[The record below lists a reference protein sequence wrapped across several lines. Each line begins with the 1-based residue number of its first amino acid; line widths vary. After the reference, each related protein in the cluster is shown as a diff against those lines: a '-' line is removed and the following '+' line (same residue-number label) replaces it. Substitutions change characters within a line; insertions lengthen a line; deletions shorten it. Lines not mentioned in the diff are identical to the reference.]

1 LGFRPIKHKTNP
13 YEALAKLYHLGFKI
27 IKMIKR
33 TLLFGNPA
41 YLSTKN
47 EQIVISYP
55 NKEQETKTVAIEDI
69 GVIVLENQ
77 QITITNGLL
86 EKLINNNV
94 ALINCD
100 QQHLPIGLLMPLN
113 GHTEQSERF
122 KHQIN
127 ASAPLK
133 KNLWQQTISSKIMN
147 QARLLKKKGIPMRK
161 MELWAKEVTSGDALN
176 HESRAAVF
184 YWQSLSLIL
193 SIEDGTFNRGQKG
206 MPPNNLLNY
215 GYAILRA
222 ITARAIVSSGML
234 PTLGIFHRNKYNAY
248 CLADDIMEP
257 YRPCVDL
264 IVCHLMETEDNVDE
278 LTVEIKKQLLS
289 IVSIDVFIDGKNS
302 PLMVAMSRT
311 THSLQECFEGTA
323 RKILYPIYV

>member
-1 LGFRPIKHKTNP
+1 
-13 YEALAKLYHLGFKI
+13 
-27 IKMIKR
+27 MIKR
-33 TLLFGNPA
+33 TLFFGNPA

-55 NKEQETKTVAIEDI
+55 DKEQETKTVAIEDI
-69 GVIVLENQ
+69 GIIVLENQ

-86 EKLINNNV
+86 EKLTNNNV

-100 QQHLPIGLLMPLN
+100 QYHLPIGLLMPLN

-122 KHQIN
+122 KHQIK
-127 ASAPLK
+127 ASVPLK
-133 KNLWQQTISSKIMN
+133 KNLWQQTISAKIMN
-147 QARLLKKKGIPMRK
+147 QAGLLKEKGIPCRK
-161 MELWAKEVTSGDALN
+161 MEIWSKEVTSGDGLN

-184 YWQSLSLIL
+184 YWQNLITV
-193 SIEDGTFNRGQKG
+193 DNFTRGQKG
-206 MPPNNLLNY
+206 IAPNNLLNY

-257 YRPCVDL
+257 YRPYVDL
-264 IVCHLMETEDNVDE
+264 IVCHIMETEDSIEE
-278 LTVEIKKQLLS
+278 LTINIKKQLLS
-289 IVSIDVFIDGKNS
+289 IASIDVCIDGKNS

-311 THSLQECFEGTA
+311 THSLNECFEGSA
-323 RKILYPIYV
+323 RKILYPVF

>member
-1 LGFRPIKHKTNP
+1 
-13 YEALAKLYHLGFKI
+13 
-27 IKMIKR
+27 MIKR
-33 TLLFGNPA
+33 TLFFGNPA

-55 NKEQETKTVAIEDI
+55 DKEQETKTVAIEDI

-86 EKLINNNV
+86 EKLTNNNV

-100 QQHLPIGLLMPLN
+100 QYHLPIGLLMPLN
-113 GHTEQSERF
+113 GHTEQTERF
-122 KHQIN
+122 KNQIN

-133 KNLWQQTISSKIMN
+133 KNLWQQTISAKIMN
-147 QARLLKKKGIPMRK
+147 QAGLLKEKGIPCRK

-176 HESRAAVF
+176 HESRAAVY
-184 YWQSLSLIL
+184 YWQNLITV
-193 SIEDGTFNRGQKG
+193 ENFTRGQKG
-206 MPPNNLLNY
+206 IPPNNLLNY

-257 YRPCVDL
+257 YRPYVDL
-264 IVCHLMETEDNVDE
+264 IVCHIMEAEDSYDE
-278 LTVEIKKQLLS
+278 LTTDIKKQLLS
-289 IVSIDVFIDGKNS
+289 IASIDVFIDGKNS

-323 RKILYPIYV
+323 RKILYPVYV

>member
-1 LGFRPIKHKTNP
+1 
-13 YEALAKLYHLGFKI
+13 
-27 IKMIKR
+27 MIKR
-33 TLLFGNPA
+33 TLFFGNPT

-55 NKEQETKTVAIEDI
+55 DKEQETKTVAIEDI

-122 KHQIN
+122 KNQIN

-133 KNLWQQTISSKIMN
+133 KNLWQQTISAKIVN
-147 QARLLKKKGIPMRK
+147 QAGLLKEKGIPCRK

-184 YWQSLSLIL
+184 YWQNLIP
-193 SIEDGTFNRGQKG
+193 IENFTRGQKG
-206 MPPNNLLNY
+206 IPPNNLLNY

-257 YRPCVDL
+257 YRPYVDL
-264 IVCHLMETEDNVDE
+264 IVCHIMETEDNFEEMTLDM
-278 LTVEIKKQLLS
+278 KKQLLN
-289 IVSIDVFIDGKNS
+289 IATIDVAIDGKNS

-311 THSLQECFEGTA
+311 THSLHECFGGIA
-323 RKILYPIYV
+323 RKILYPIF

>member
-1 LGFRPIKHKTNP
+1 
-13 YEALAKLYHLGFKI
+13 
-27 IKMIKR
+27 MIKR
-33 TLLFGNPA
+33 TLFFGNPA

-55 NKEQETKTVAIEDI
+55 NKEQETKTVAIEDF
-69 GVIVLENQ
+69 GVVVLENQ

-86 EKLINNNV
+86 EKLVNNNV

-122 KHQIN
+122 KNQIN
-127 ASAPLK
+127 ASIPLK
-133 KNLWQQTISSKIMN
+133 KNLWQQTIVSKITN
-147 QARLLKKKGIPMRK
+147 QGELLKENGKPMRK
-161 MELWAKEVTSGDALN
+161 MELWAKEVTSGDSLN
-176 HESRAAVF
+176 HEARAAVF
-184 YWQSLSLIL
+184 YWQKLFD
-193 SIEDGTFNRGQKG
+193 IENFNRGQKG
-206 MPPNNLLNY
+206 LPPNNLLNY

-234 PTLGIFHRNKYNAY
+234 PTLGIFHHNKYNAY

-257 YRPCVDL
+257 YRPFVDK
-264 IVCHLMETEDNVDE
+264 IVCQIMKTEDSIDE
-278 LTVEIKKQLLS
+278 LTTEIKKQLLS
-289 IVSIDVFIDGKNS
+289 VASIDVCLDGKNS

-311 THSLQECFEGTA
+311 TNSLHECFEGSS
-323 RKILYPIYV
+323 RKLLYPTF

>member
-1 LGFRPIKHKTNP
+1 
-13 YEALAKLYHLGFKI
+13 
-27 IKMIKR
+27 MIKR
-33 TLLFGNPA
+33 TLFFGNPA

-47 EQIVISYP
+47 EQIVIAYP
-55 NKEQETKTVAIEDI
+55 NNIQETKTVAIEDL

-86 EKLINNNV
+86 EKLVNNNV
-94 ALINCD
+94 ALINCN

-122 KHQIN
+122 KNQIN
-127 ASAPLK
+127 ATLPLK
-133 KNLWQQTISSKIMN
+133 KNLWQQTVSAKISN
-147 QARLLKKKGIPMRK
+147 QGKLLKEYGKPMRK

-184 YWQSLSLIL
+184 YWQSLSPIL
-193 SIEDGTFNRGQKG
+193 NQNDQQFIRGQEG
-206 MPPNNLLNY
+206 FPPNNLLNY

-222 ITARAIVSSGML
+222 LTARAIVSSGML

-257 YRPCVDL
+257 YRPFIDKIVCQIVAMAPLTVDL
-264 IVCHLMETEDNVDE
+264 T
-278 LTVEIKKQLLS
+278 TVIKSQLLG
-289 IVSIDVFIDGKNS
+289 VAAIDVMLDGKKS

-311 THSLQECFEGTA
+311 TNSLHECFEGSA
-323 RKILYPIYV
+323 RKILYPDYAVQ

>member
-1 LGFRPIKHKTNP
+1 
-13 YEALAKLYHLGFKI
+13 
-27 IKMIKR
+27 MIKR
-33 TLLFGNPA
+33 TLFFGNPA

-55 NKEQETKTVAIEDI
+55 DKEQETKTVAIEDI
-69 GVIVLENQ
+69 GVIILENQ

-86 EKLINNNV
+86 EKLTNNNV

-100 QQHLPIGLLMPLN
+100 QYHLPIGLLMPLN
-113 GHTEQSERF
+113 GHTEQTERF
-122 KHQIN
+122 KNQIN

-133 KNLWQQTISSKIMN
+133 KNLWQQTISAKIMN
-147 QARLLKKKGIPMRK
+147 QAGLLKERGIPCRK

-176 HESRAAVF
+176 HESRAAVY
-184 YWQSLSLIL
+184 YWQNLITV
-193 SIEDGTFNRGQKG
+193 ENFTRGQKG
-206 MPPNNLLNY
+206 IPPNNLLNY

-257 YRPCVDL
+257 YRPYVDL
-264 IVCHLMETEDNVDE
+264 IVCHIMETEDSYDE
-278 LTVEIKKQLLS
+278 LTTDIKKQLLS
-289 IVSIDVFIDGKNS
+289 IASIDVFIDGKNS

-311 THSLQECFEGTA
+311 THSLHECFEGTA
-323 RKILYPIYV
+323 RKILYPVYV

>member
-1 LGFRPIKHKTNP
+1 
-13 YEALAKLYHLGFKI
+13 
-27 IKMIKR
+27 MIKR
-33 TLLFGNPA
+33 TLFFGNPA

-55 NKEQETKTVAIEDI
+55 DKEQETKTVAIEDI

-86 EKLINNNV
+86 EKLTNNNV

-100 QQHLPIGLLMPLN
+100 QYHLPIGLLMSLN
-113 GHTEQSERF
+113 GHTEQTERF
-122 KHQIN
+122 KNQIN

-133 KNLWQQTISSKIMN
+133 KNLWQQTISAKIMN
-147 QARLLKKKGIPMRK
+147 QAGLLKEKGIPCRK

-176 HESRAAVF
+176 HESRAAVY
-184 YWQSLSLIL
+184 YWQNLIT
-193 SIEDGTFNRGQKG
+193 IENFTRGQKG
-206 MPPNNLLNY
+206 IPPNNLLNY

-257 YRPCVDL
+257 YRPYVDL
-264 IVCHLMETEDNVDE
+264 IVCHIMETEDSYDE
-278 LTVEIKKQLLS
+278 LTTDIKKQLLS
-289 IVSIDVFIDGKNS
+289 IASIDVFIDGKNS

-311 THSLQECFEGTA
+311 THSLHECFEGTA
-323 RKILYPIYV
+323 RKILYPVYV

>member
-1 LGFRPIKHKTNP
+1 
-13 YEALAKLYHLGFKI
+13 
-27 IKMIKR
+27 MIKR
-33 TLLFGNPA
+33 TLFFGNPA

-55 NKEQETKTVAIEDI
+55 DKEQETKTVAIEDI

-86 EKLINNNV
+86 EKLTNNNV

-100 QQHLPIGLLMPLN
+100 QYHLPIGLLMPLN

-122 KHQIN
+122 KNQIN

-133 KNLWQQTISSKIMN
+133 KNLWQQTISAKIRN
-147 QARLLKKKGIPMRK
+147 QAGLLKEKGIPCRK
-161 MELWAKEVTSGDALN
+161 MEIWATEVSSGDALN

-184 YWQSLSLIL
+184 YWQNLIKV
-193 SIEDGTFNRGQKG
+193 ENFTRGQKG
-206 MPPNNLLNY
+206 VAPNNLLNY

-257 YRPCVDL
+257 YRPYVDL
-264 IVCHLMETEDNVDE
+264 IVCHIMETQDCYDE
-278 LTVEIKKQLLS
+278 LTTEIKKQLLS
-289 IVSIDVFIDGKNS
+289 IATIDVLIDGKNS

-323 RKILYPIYV
+323 RKILYPVYS

>member
-1 LGFRPIKHKTNP
+1 
-13 YEALAKLYHLGFKI
+13 
-27 IKMIKR
+27 MIKK
-33 TLLFGNPA
+33 TLFFGNPA

-55 NKEQETKTVAIEDI
+55 DKEQETKTVAIEDI

-122 KHQIN
+122 KNQIN
-127 ASAPLK
+127 TSAPLK
-133 KNLWQQTISSKIMN
+133 KNLWQQTISAKISN
-147 QARLLKKKGIPMRK
+147 QAGLLNERGIPCRK
-161 MELWAKEVTSGDALN
+161 MEIWAKEVTSGDALN

-184 YWQSLSLIL
+184 YWANLFAIN
-193 SIEDGTFNRGQKG
+193 DFNRNPEGKA
-206 MPPNNLLNY
+206 PNNLLNY
-215 GYAILRA
+215 GYAILRG

-257 YRPCVDL
+257 YRPFVDL
-264 IVCHLMETEDNVDE
+264 IVCNIIETQKSVED
-278 LTVEIKKQLLS
+278 LTTEIKKQLLS
-289 IVSIDVFIDGKNS
+289 IATIDVLIDGKKS

-311 THSLQECFEGTA
+311 TNSLYDCFEGSS
-323 RKILYPIYV
+323 RKILYPVYDR

>member
-1 LGFRPIKHKTNP
+1 
-13 YEALAKLYHLGFKI
+13 
-27 IKMIKR
+27 MIKR
-33 TLLFGNPA
+33 TLFFGNPA

-55 NKEQETKTVAIEDI
+55 DKEQETKTVAIEDI
-69 GVIVLENQ
+69 GVVVLENQ

-86 EKLINNNV
+86 EKLIQNNV

-100 QQHLPIGLLMPLN
+100 QYHLPIGLLMPLN

-122 KHQIN
+122 KNQIN

-133 KNLWQQTISSKIMN
+133 KNLWQQTISAKINN
-147 QARLLKKKGIPMRK
+147 QAGLLKEKGIPCRK

-184 YWQSLSLIL
+184 YWLNLIPL
-193 SIEDGTFNRGQKG
+193 ENFTRGQKEI
-206 MPPNNLLNY
+206 PPNNLLNY

-257 YRPCVDL
+257 YRPYVDL
-264 IVCHLMETEDNVDE
+264 IVCHIMETEDTFE
-278 LTVEIKKQLLS
+278 KLTINIKKQLLS
-289 IVSIDVFIDGKNS
+289 IATIDVFIDGKNS

-311 THSLQECFEGTA
+311 THSLHECFEGKT
-323 RKILYPIYV
+323 RKILYPVYV

>member
-1 LGFRPIKHKTNP
+1 
-13 YEALAKLYHLGFKI
+13 
-27 IKMIKR
+27 MIKR
-33 TLLFGNPA
+33 TLFFGNPV

-55 NKEQETKTVAIEDI
+55 DKEQETKTVAIEDI

-86 EKLINNNV
+86 EKLTHNNV

-122 KHQIN
+122 RNQIN

-147 QARLLKKKGIPMRK
+147 QAGLLKEKGIPMRK
-161 MELWAKEVTSGDALN
+161 MELWAKEVTSSDALN
-176 HESRAAVF
+176 HEARAAVY
-184 YWQSLSLIL
+184 YWQNLIRV
-193 SIEDGTFNRGQKG
+193 EDFTRGQKG
-206 MPPNNLLNY
+206 IPPNNLLNY

-257 YRPCVDL
+257 YRPYVDL
-264 IVCHLMETEDNVDE
+264 IVSHIMETEDSYEE
-278 LTVEIKKQLLS
+278 LTIDIKKKLLS
-289 IVSIDVFIDGKNS
+289 IATIDVFIDGKNS

-311 THSLQECFEGTA
+311 TNSLHECFEGKS
-323 RKILYPIYV
+323 RKILYPVYV

>member
-1 LGFRPIKHKTNP
+1 
-13 YEALAKLYHLGFKI
+13 
-27 IKMIKR
+27 MIKR
-33 TLLFGNPA
+33 TLFFSNPA

-47 EQIVISYP
+47 EQIVVSYP
-55 NKEQETKTVAIEDI
+55 DKNQDSKTVSIEDI
-69 GVIVLENQ
+69 GFIVLENQ

-100 QQHLPIGLLMPLN
+100 QQHLPIGMLMPLN

-122 KHQIN
+122 KNQIN
-127 ASAPLK
+127 ASSPLK
-133 KNLWQQTISSKIMN
+133 KNLWQQTIASKIAN
-147 QARLLKKKGIPMRK
+147 QGELLHEYQIPMRK
-161 MELWAKEVTSGDALN
+161 MEIWSKEVTSGDSLN

-184 YWQSLSLIL
+184 YWQSLSPI
-193 SIEDGTFNRGQKG
+193 FNRNGQPFLRG
-206 MPPNNLLNY
+206 QDGLPPNNLLNY

-222 ITARAIVSSGML
+222 ITARAIVCSGML

-257 YRPCVDL
+257 YRPFVDK
-264 IVCHLMETEDNVDE
+264 IVCEIVQQEEIVDE
-278 LTVEIKKQLLS
+278 LTTEIKKQLLS
-289 IVSIDVFIDGKNS
+289 IVAVDVMIDGKKS

-311 THSLQECFEGTA
+311 TNSLNDCFEGVS
-323 RKILYPIYV
+323 RKILYPTFQ